1 MKNII
6 RRVLNEMTE
15 TRPLY
20 WSLPRRFYDE
30 LGIRLYDPSDTA
42 YILEVHFDTK
52 DVNIEVGTRITGEYW
67 PYVDSD
73 VPSSFRTYYTF
84 HLPDASKDLKTF
96 ILRRLV
102 MEGYSDYL

>member
-1 MKNII
+1 
-6 RRVLNEMTE
+6 MTE
-15 TRPLY
+15 TPPLY
-20 WSLPRRFYDE
+20 WALPRRFYDE

-52 DVNIEVGTRITGEYW
+52 DVNIEVGTRISGEYW

-73 VPSSFRTYYTF
+73 VPLSFRTYYTF